1 MEVLNAQV
9 GEFKLVELMKGGIE
23 PAPEPTVEEKLMAD
37 AAERRAKM
45 GASEPSSAVDLPIAA
60 SDVAVTPAPDLEALA
75 TLLAGK
81 EMTEEE
87 RMKIVV
93 PLMQSLNKVIVP

>member
-1 MEVLNAQV
+1 MPFPLLPFPPGGFTHLRAPGPRAARVWRGRA
-9 GEFKLVELMKGGIE
+9 GEAGC
-23 PAPEPTVEEKLMAD
+23 
-37 AAERRAKM
+37 AAERRAKT

-60 SDVAVTPAPDLEALA
+60 SEVAVTPAPDLEALA

-87 RMKIVV
+87 RAEIVA
-93 PLMQSLNKVIVP
+93 PLMQSL